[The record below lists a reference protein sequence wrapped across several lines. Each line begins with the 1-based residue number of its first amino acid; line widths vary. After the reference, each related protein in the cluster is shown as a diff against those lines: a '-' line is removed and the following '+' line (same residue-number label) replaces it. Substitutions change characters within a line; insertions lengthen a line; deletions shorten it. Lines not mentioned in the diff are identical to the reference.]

1 MPDIS
6 FIFDGIGSSLIG
18 AIIGALIGSP
28 IAYKMGQKS
37 VKQRQKAGDRGCG
50 RFFVPPRR
58 RIPARRGTRRGSS
71 IRATS

>member
-6 FIFDGIGSSLIG
+6 FIFDGIGSSLIS

-37 VKQRQKAGDRGCG
+37 VKQKQTAGDNATQVQIG
-50 RFFVPPRR
+50 VKN
-58 RIPARRGTRRGSS
+58 AR
-71 IRATS
+71 